1 MSFLSTN
8 SCNHHHYIPWISIV
22 SRLHNVIIVV
32 RRSLTSKGLFL
43 RLHQPTFNAG
53 LIEKL
58 MSKTPT
64 RSITNHH
71 HQLPQIESSPLNFA
85 NKVKAI
91 TPSRLLIKLANYFFL
106 SRSNPKHKH
115 GRLQRKQGR
124 IFHQN
129 KTMKSQVQQPPQNIL
144 RQPPSSAASSMSPQN
159 LLRTGM
165 QAGYRNGSVTPPRRS
180 DSPAPSMMGSNSPA
194 AATIRRCTRER
205 LIATIELVEY
215 ILENDEDL
223 FDFSSL

>member
-32 RRSLTSKGLFL
+32 RRSSISKGLFL
-43 RLHQPTFNAG
+43 RLQQPTFKPWCYYR
-53 LIEKL
+53 KL

-71 HQLPQIESSPLNFA
+71 HQLPQIESSPLNLA

-91 TPSRLLIKLANYFFL
+91 TLSRLLIKLANYFFL

-129 KTMKSQVQQPPQNIL
+129 KTMKSQEQQPPQNI
-144 RQPPSSAASSMSPQN
+144 RW
-159 LLRTGM
+159 RTLNIYQTNTTALSIHM
-165 QAGYRNGSVTPPRRS
+165 P
-180 DSPAPSMMGSNSPA
+180 
-194 AATIRRCTRER
+194 
-205 LIATIELVEY
+205 
-215 ILENDEDL
+215 
-223 FDFSSL
+223 